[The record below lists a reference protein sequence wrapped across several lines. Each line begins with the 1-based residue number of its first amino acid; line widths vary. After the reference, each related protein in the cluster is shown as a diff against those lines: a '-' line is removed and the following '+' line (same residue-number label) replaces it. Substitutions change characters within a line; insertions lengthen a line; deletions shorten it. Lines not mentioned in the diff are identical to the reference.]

1 MARIE
6 IPDFTQKCQEII
18 KKCKLS
24 IADLAKIQEI
34 TGAKNPEELYYELEN
49 LLEKQ
54 IIKIK

>member
-1 MARIE
+1 MEKI
-6 IPDFTQKCQEII
+6 DFTKKCQEII

-24 IADLAKIQEI
+24 ITDLAKIQEFSG
-34 TGAKNPEELYYELEN
+34 TKNPEELYYELEN